1 MNGELLFDE
10 DRHEYSVDGKIVPSV
25 THIIRFLACDVA
37 AGANASMRDAAA
49 ERGSRIHEACT
60 AYDIDGEDADV
71 DGDIVG
77 YVRAYADFLRDYSIK
92 TWLSFEK
99 PLCSLGV
106 RQFAGTIDRFG
117 MIDGKGTLVDIKTGS
132 KLNMPMH
139 RAQLCGY
146 DILLSDNGFSVDRR
160 AILHLRKDGKY
171 TFHIVPQSD
180 PEAMSA
186 FIACCKIHKYLEG
199 KTK

>member
-1 MNGELLFDE
+1 MNGEFLFDE

-37 AGANASMRDAAA
+37 AGASAAMRDAAA

-60 AYDIDGEDADV
+60 AYDIDGEDAEI

-77 YVRAYADFLRDYSIK
+77 YVRAYANFRRDYSIK

-139 RAQLCGY
+139 RAQLSGY
-146 DILLSDNGFSVDRR
+146 EILLNDNGFSVEQK
-160 AILHLRKDGKY
+160 AVLHLRRDGAYSFRLAPSKDA
-171 TFHIVPQSD
+171 
-180 PEAMSA
+180 EAMQA
-186 FIACCKIHKYLEG
+186 FMLCRQINNYLEVE
-199 KTK
+199 K

>member
-1 MNGELLFDE
+1 MNGEFLFDE

-37 AGANASMRDAAA
+37 AGASAAMRDAAA

-60 AYDIDGEDADV
+60 AYDIDGEDAEI

-77 YVRAYADFLRDYSIK
+77 YVRAYANFLRDYSIK

-139 RAQLCGY
+139 RAQLSGY
-146 DILLSDNGFSVDRR
+146 EILLNDNGFSVEQK
-160 AILHLRKDGKY
+160 AVLHLRRDGAYSFRLAPSKDA
-171 TFHIVPQSD
+171 
-180 PEAMSA
+180 EAMQA
-186 FIACCKIHKYLEG
+186 FMLCRQINNYLEVE
-199 KTK
+199 K